1 MEYQLL
7 TSSISTNNSI
17 ERVFANRGIE
27 PSNINHYLHT
37 TKEDILDPSS
47 FAHMERG
54 INMLLSHLNANNK
67 IFIQIDPDVDG
78 FSSAAALINYLY
90 EIYPHQVLNNISY
103 GLHTGKQH
111 GIIIEEIPENTKL
124 AIYPDSASNDLEQH
138 KILKEQGIDVLI
150 LDHHTLEY
158 NSLDPKFMNACIIN
172 NQDGCY
178 SNTTLSGAGVVYKFC
193 QMLDKTLNQNF
204 AEKIIDLATLGIV
217 SDMMDLRDYETKAII
232 TIGMNN
238 IINPF
243 FTAFVEKQSYSLKGE
258 VTPFGIAFYIAPYIN
273 AVIRIGSQEEKLL
286 LFESMLNHKAYEK
299 IPSTKR
305 GCKGQFETRVEQ
317 ACRNCVN
324 IKNRQTKAR
333 DTSLEIIEDIIQKQ
347 DLLKNPILI
356 IQLPRLLEP
365 NLTGLMAN

>member
-1 MEYQLL
+1 MKLKK
-7 TSSISTNNSI
+7 ST
-17 ERVFANRGIE
+17 FLQGA
-27 PSNINHYLHT
+27 
-37 TKEDILDPSS
+37 
-47 FAHMERG
+47 
-54 INMLLSHLNANNK
+54 
-67 IFIQIDPDVDG
+67 FI
-78 FSSAAALINYLY
+78 
-90 EIYPHQVLNNISY
+90 
-103 GLHTGKQH
+103 
-111 GIIIEEIPENTKL
+111 
-124 AIYPDSASNDLEQH
+124 
-138 KILKEQGIDVLI
+138 
-150 LDHHTLEY
+150 
-158 NSLDPKFMNACIIN
+158 
-172 NQDGCY
+172 
-178 SNTTLSGAGVVYKFC
+178 
-193 QMLDKTLNQNF
+193 
-204 AEKIIDLATLGIV
+204 ATLGIV